1 MIVLHRKE
9 EDPLADEIEQ
19 KLENL
24 VISFRTETHNGAE
37 SHNGSG
43 SDQALPQLE
52 EGGQVV
58 SGEENLN
65 EYLDELE
72 QELTLQRSISG
83 DACYLDPETGKPC

>member
-1 MIVLHRKE
+1 VIVLHRKE

-24 VISFRTETHNGAE
+24 VISFRTETY
-37 SHNGSG
+37 NGSKS
-43 SDQALPQLE
+43 SDHALPQLE
-52 EGGQVV
+52 EGGQMV

-65 EYLDELE
+65 EYLDDLE
-72 QELTLQRSISG
+72 QELTLQRSLTS